1 LNERATGS
9 IRAAPAGGGTF
20 PHNEEHIQ
28 QVLEIE
34 SQARAIYGAA
44 EREAERLPRQAERE
58 AQALIEKARSDAQ
71 EEAHQVIANAQ
82 APEECARILA
92 QAEEEVRRTE
102 TLALSHFDR
111 AARYVLD
118 RVVGRE

>member
-1 LNERATGS
+1 MNVRVIGGT
-9 IRAAPAGGGTF
+9 RVTPAGDGTF

-34 SQARAIYGAA
+34 SQAQAIYEAA
-44 EREAERLPRQAERE
+44 EREAERLPRQAEQE
-58 AQALIEKARSDAQ
+58 AQALIEKARIDAQ
-71 EEAHQVIANAQ
+71 EEAHQMIVNAK
-82 APEECARILA
+82 APEESARVLA

-111 AARYVLD
+111 AVVYVLD
-118 RVVGRE
+118 RVVGRV

>member
-1 LNERATGS
+1 LNKKATGGVQ
-9 IRAAPAGGGTF
+9 AAPTGESAF

-34 SQARAIYGAA
+34 RQARAVYEAA
-44 EREAERLPRQAERE
+44 EREAEQLPRQVEQE
-58 AQALIEKARSDAQ
+58 AQALMEKARADAQ
-71 EEAHQVIANAQ
+71 EEARRLIANAQ

-102 TLALSHFDR
+102 ALALRHFDR
-111 AARYVLD
+111 AVAYVLD